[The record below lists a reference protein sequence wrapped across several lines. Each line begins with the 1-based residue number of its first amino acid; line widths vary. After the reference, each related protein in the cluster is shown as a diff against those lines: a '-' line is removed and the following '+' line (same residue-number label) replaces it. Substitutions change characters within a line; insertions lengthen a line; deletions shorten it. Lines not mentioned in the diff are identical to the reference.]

1 MPCSHDEGDEGALQC
16 SPTGRWPRQKSW
28 RRVCAWPQA
37 ARGGNKS
44 FRTAPDRSRFC
55 EHNNPRKVVQG
66 KTTSRNGDQ

>member
-1 MPCSHDEGDEGALQC
+1 MPCSHDEGDEGALQS
-16 SPTGRWPRQKSW
+16 SPTGGRQSSW

-55 EHNNPRKVVQG
+55 EHYETRKVVQG